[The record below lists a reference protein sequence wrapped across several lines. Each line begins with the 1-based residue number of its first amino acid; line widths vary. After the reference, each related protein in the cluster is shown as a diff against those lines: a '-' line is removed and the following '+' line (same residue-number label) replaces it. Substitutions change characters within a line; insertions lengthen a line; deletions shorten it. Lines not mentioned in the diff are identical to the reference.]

1 MSLEYPITM
10 PIYSDGMWLTV
21 FIICLLLTIIG
32 LKVYD
37 SITNKISKKD
47 GNNSN
52 LSEGIE

>member
-37 SITNKISKKD
+37 SITNKMRKKN
-47 GNNSN
+47 GNNEN